1 MTAGAPTPEII
12 RIDEHS
18 GQAEALQLDAARL
31 APDSAMPAQTVR
43 NLFTDASGRFF
54 SGIWS
59 STRGA
64 WRVAYTEN
72 ELCVLTQG
80 SVRITDESGRSWTF
94 GARRLLRRARGI
106 RGPVGS
112 ARGRTQV
119 LRDLRAARRRTLKQR
134 TTIESSAPHRRV
146 APLRCRSNRTAAARI
161 RVFRCWHE
169 TCTWFCKT
177 GFRVPSATICATA
190 ATFPWF
196 PRNLRGTQ

>member
-1 MTAGAPTPEII
+1 VTAGAPTPEII

-43 NLFTDASGRFF
+43 NLFTDGSGRFF

-80 SVRITDESGRSWTF
+80 RVRITDESGRSWTF
-94 GARRLLRRARGI
+94 GPGDCFVVPAGFEGLWEVLEDARKFYAIFEPPAGE
-106 RGPVGS
+106 P
-112 ARGRTQV
+112 
-119 LRDLRAARRRTLKQR
+119 
-134 TTIESSAPHRRV
+134 
-146 APLRCRSNRTAAARI
+146 
-161 RVFRCWHE
+161 
-169 TCTWFCKT
+169 
-177 GFRVPSATICATA
+177 
-190 ATFPWF
+190 
-196 PRNLRGTQ
+196 

>member
-1 MTAGAPTPEII
+1 VTAGAPTPEII

-18 GQAEALQLDAARL
+18 GQAEALHLDPARL

-43 NLFTDASGRFF
+43 NLFTDASGRFS

-94 GARRLLRRARGI
+94 GPGDCFVVPAGFEGLWEVLEDARKFYAI
-106 RGPVGS
+106 FEP
-112 ARGRTQV
+112 
-119 LRDLRAARRRTLKQR
+119 AAGER
-134 TTIESSAPHRRV
+134 
-146 APLRCRSNRTAAARI
+146 
-161 RVFRCWHE
+161 
-169 TCTWFCKT
+169 
-177 GFRVPSATICATA
+177 
-190 ATFPWF
+190 
-196 PRNLRGTQ
+196 